1 MTDLG
6 TVFREKNNIVL
17 FDELQYFTGLTS
29 IEKYAFQNCSFLT
42 SITIPSSVTNI
53 GDVAFSSCT
62 GLPVENNLRYADT
75 YLVEAVDKT
84 RTTYTIKTGTRF
96 IGTYAFQDCSFLS
109 SITIPSSVTSIGEQ
123 AFEYC
128 SSQISIT
135 IPSSVTSIG
144 ADAFHGCE
152 GLTSITIPESVT
164 SIGTYAFEYCTSLTS
179 ITIPNSVTSIG
190 SGAFSGCSGLTSV
203 TIPSSVTSIGTYAFE
218 YCSGLTSV
226 TVENPIPVTIEY
238 FTFTNRSNAT
248 LYVPLGSKS
257 AYQAEQHWKDFK
269 EIIEYDNRLEQ
280 TLSLMEIPSKTYGD
294 AAYTL
299 PETTAEGLTITWS
312 SSDTMLPP
320 SAAIH

>member
-53 GDVAFSSCT
+53 G
-62 GLPVENNLRYADT
+62 
-75 YLVEAVDKT
+75 
-84 RTTYTIKTGTRF
+84 
-96 IGTYAFQDCSFLS
+96 
-109 SITIPSSVTSIGEQ
+109 EQ

-135 IPSSVTSIG
+135 IPSSVTSIWD
-144 ADAFHGCE
+144 DAFHGCE

-164 SIGTYAFEYCTSLTS
+164 SIGTYAFEYCSGLTS
-179 ITIPNSVTSIG
+179 VTIPNSVTSIG
-190 SGAFSGCSGLTSV
+190 DQAFCNCSGLTSI
-203 TIPSSVTSIGTYAFE
+203 TIPSSVTSIGKWAFRN
-218 YCSGLTSV
+218 CSGLTSV
-226 TVENPIPVTIEY
+226 TVENPTPVTIEY

-269 EIIEYDNRLEQ
+269 EIIEYDNRPEQ

-312 SSDTMLPP
+312 SSDTNVATISGNTLTINGLGTVIITATQAGSNSYKPFTKEYTLTVNNLNF
-320 SAAIH
+320 H

>member
-1 MTDLG
+1 MAFIPIAMMAYDCYVDKVYYNLNTSDK
-6 TVFREKNNIVL
+6 TASVTNNGYGSYSGSV
-17 FDELQYFTGLTS
+17 
-29 IEKYAFQNCSFLT
+29 
-42 SITIPSSVTNI
+42 TIPSSFWYNGIKYSMTSI
-53 GDVAFSSCT
+53 GD
-62 GLPVENNLRYADT
+62 
-75 YLVEAVDKT
+75 
-84 RTTYTIKTGTRF
+84 
-96 IGTYAFQDCSFLS
+96 YAFNGSSYLT

-144 ADAFHGCE
+144 KWAFR
-152 GLTSITIPESVT
+152 
-164 SIGTYAFEYCTSLTS
+164 
-179 ITIPNSVTSIG
+179 N
-190 SGAFSGCSGLTSV
+190 
-203 TIPSSVTSIGTYAFE
+203 
-218 YCSGLTSV
+218 CSGLTSV
-226 TVENPIPVTIEY
+226 TVENPTPVTIEY

-269 EIIEYDNRLEQ
+269 EIIEYDNRPEQ

-312 SSDTMLPP
+312 SSDTNVATISGNTL
-320 SAAIH
+320 SWHRHHHCHTGR